1 MSAKHGLGAGLDALF
16 GESGFSVSEERIEL
30 PLEKL
35 EPRKNQPRKQFDE
48 EKLRELAESLK
59 THGIIQPIV
68 VRDLEDGYY
77 QILAG
82 ERRWRAA
89 RLANFSEVPVRII
102 KADER
107 TAQEIALIE
116 NLQREDLNPLEE
128 SRGYRELMK
137 DYHLTQEEVSQ
148 TVGKSRSAVANALRL
163 LSLPEEVAAFLEI
176 GALSAGHARALLPLE
191 DAEAQLALAAKIA
204 EKDLSVRQT
213 ETMVAALLK
222 QKETPPAEE
231 APADE
236 VDYGA
241 VAAEELGRALGRR
254 VKIVEGRK
262 RGRIE
267 LEYYNPEDREA
278 LIDALKTMCKE
289 K

>member
-16 GESGFSVSEERIEL
+16 GDGGFSVSEERTTL

-48 EKLRELAESLK
+48 EKLNELAESLR

-89 RLANFSEVPVRII
+89 RLANLTEVPVRII
-102 KADER
+102 NADER

-128 SRGYRELMK
+128 SRGYRELMR

-163 LSLPEEVAAFLEI
+163 LSLPEEVAAFLEV
-176 GALSAGHARALLPLE
+176 GTLSAGHARALLPLE
-191 DAEAQLALAAKIA
+191 DPDTQLSLATKIA

-213 ETMVAALLK
+213 EALVATLLK
-222 QKETPPAEE
+222 KRESPPPDESTLN
-231 APADE
+231 E
-236 VDYGA
+236 VDYSA
-241 VAAEELGRALGRR
+241 VAADELGRALGRR

-262 RGRIE
+262 KGRIE
-267 LEYYNPEDREA
+267 LEYYNADDREA
-278 LIDALKTMCKE
+278 LIKALKTMSKE